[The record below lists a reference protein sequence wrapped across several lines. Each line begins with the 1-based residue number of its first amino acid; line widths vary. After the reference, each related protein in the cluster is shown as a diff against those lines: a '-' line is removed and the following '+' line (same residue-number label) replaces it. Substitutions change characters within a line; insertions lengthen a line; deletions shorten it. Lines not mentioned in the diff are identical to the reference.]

1 MSQVT
6 KHAIENSFKKL
17 LSHKTLD
24 KITISDITDDCGINR
39 MTFYYHFKDIYD
51 LIEWICVEDA
61 KQALGDKKTYD
72 TWQEGC
78 LQIFEVVLENKQF
91 FLNVYRSISREQ
103 VEIYLYKLVYSL
115 LIDVVE
121 EKAKGM
127 SIRQEDKEF
136 IANFYKY
143 AFVGL
148 MLDWV
153 RNDMKADP
161 KKIVTEISTLISGS
175 MSAALERYRTDKPY
189 TKTDK

>member
-17 LSHKTLD
+17 LRHKTLD

-51 LIEWICVEDA
+51 LIEWICAEDA

-78 LQIFEVVLENKQF
+78 LQIFEAVLENKQF
-91 FLNVYRSISREQ
+91 LLNVYRSVSREQ
-103 VEIYLYKLVYSL
+103 VELYLYKLVYNL
-115 LIDVVE
+115 LIDVIE
-121 EKAKGM
+121 EKSRDM
-127 SIRQEDKEF
+127 SVRQEDKEF

-153 RNDMKADP
+153 RNDMKGDP
-161 KKIVTEISTLISGS
+161 KKIVSEISTLVTGNFSV
-175 MSAALERYRTDKPY
+175 ALERCRTDKPY
-189 TKTDK
+189 TKPDK